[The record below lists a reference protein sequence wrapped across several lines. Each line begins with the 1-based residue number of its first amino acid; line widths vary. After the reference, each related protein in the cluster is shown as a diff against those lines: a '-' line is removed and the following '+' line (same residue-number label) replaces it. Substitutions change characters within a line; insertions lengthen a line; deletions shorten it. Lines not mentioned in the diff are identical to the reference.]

1 MNSREKGKRGER
13 LWRDQLKDAG
23 YPNSR
28 RGQQFSG
35 DESAPDVI
43 CEDLPHLHFEVK
55 YTQRP
60 NIEAALIQAKG
71 DCGDKLPVV
80 ASYRTGGKL
89 KEWVVSMTAEAYFK
103 LIKQCQIKKQN
114 ISEPCSPERS

>member
-13 LWRDQLKDAG
+13 LWRDQLKLAG

-43 CEDLPHLHFEVK
+43 CEDLRSLTAVTEVRGCSQK
-55 YTQRP
+55 RMGQAM
-60 NIEAALIQAKG
+60 IGCGIQ
-71 DCGDKLPVV
+71 
-80 ASYRTGGKL
+80 SL
-89 KEWVVSMTAEAYFK
+89 KEGCDDSEEALRLARQMLEAWTDLIESEDIAE
-103 LIKQCQIKKQN
+103 
-114 ISEPCSPERS
+114 